1 MNKIKLYHGSINSV
15 VNPIYGLGNDRH
27 DYGKGFYLTE
37 DLNLA
42 KEWAVSCPSAVS
54 GYVHEF
60 EIDVTGLDIFDYQ
73 NHGILNWLAELMKH
87 RDAADSK
94 RYKVLAKKFIDKYGL
109 ATESADI
116 IKGWRADASYF
127 YIAKSFVRD
136 EVDIDILEE
145 LLQLGS
151 LGIQW
156 CLKSEKAFNSIEKT
170 GNFIEVDYHE
180 FNEKYNERD
189 RVARKNMMML
199 IDSDKNKV
207 EKVFSTLI

>member
-1 MNKIKLYHGSINSV
+1 M
-15 VNPIYGLGNDRH
+15 
-27 DYGKGFYLTE
+27 
-37 DLNLA
+37 
-42 KEWAVSCPSAVS
+42 
-54 GYVHEF
+54 
-60 EIDVTGLDIFDYQ
+60 
-73 NHGILNWLAELMKH
+73 NWLAELMKH

-136 EVDIDILEE
+136 EVDIDIHEE

>member
-1 MNKIKLYHGSINSV
+1 
-15 VNPIYGLGNDRH
+15 
-27 DYGKGFYLTE
+27 
-37 DLNLA
+37 
-42 KEWAVSCPSAVS
+42 
-54 GYVHEF
+54 
-60 EIDVTGLDIFDYQ
+60 
-73 NHGILNWLAELMKH
+73 MKH

-199 IDSDKNKV
+199 IDSYKNKV